1 MYLTIG
7 LGFLWWVG
15 LREHSWYFDSTI
27 FTHPYLH
34 IYQYHQRYYLSFLD
48 RLPLTWFSFLTAQ
61 FDPLTRPV
69 ASASGCQLYLSRK
82 RKNLL
87 YFDSQRS
94 WLWHGHWRFLT
105 SNEKNN
111 FEIWNTS
118 FFFYLFFPLA
128 LLPVSLSLSLSL
140 LLISTLV
147 AVIPIIPFHTHLG
160 CMESWLKNAKEIFFL
175 HRLCAI
181 SFAFSCGLVS
191 TTF

>member
-48 RLPLTWFSFLTAQ
+48 RLPPTWFSFLTAQ

-69 ASASGCQLYLSRK
+69 VSASGCRLCLSRK

-94 WLWHGHWRFLT
+94 WLWHGRWRLLT
-105 SNEKNN
+105 SREKIILKY
-111 FEIWNTS
+111 ET
-118 FFFYLFFPLA
+118 
-128 LLPVSLSLSLSL
+128 PVSFSPSLFLSLFPLSLSL